1 MKRIYKVCMA
11 CLALACGAGWTGCA
25 DSLEE
30 MKKENYEAN
39 WIKTFGKVD
48 PNHTWNIAIQAEAE
62 LAIKEDALTEYTFKI
77 YDNDP
82 IWGTEAQL
90 LAKATVKTD
99 ANGFACTQLKFD
111 APANLERYYIT
122 RTDSHGRRALT
133 TASPVKGKIEGSF
146 GNTNQS
152 AARVAALPEITP
164 PDNLV
169 AGENWPEDPNDYTTD
184 SIQALIKG
192 GYVINSNEDFKY
204 TEYNYIDNIT
214 TIDEHITNNRDDVTK
229 KRALVINNNDFRIR
243 ISLRGYNDSEQ
254 AQLIFR
260 PTDGINEYDFY
271 LSESEK
277 TIRCV
282 DIIVATGCTLNLH
295 TTMED
300 GSERELTLDKNCR
313 IIVMPGAT
321 LNYDGLIDLG
331 NDGPILYNAGTMNL
345 NRIKVNHG
353 SVYNAVNGVIHS
365 EVFQFVNS
373 DITSSTISTL
383 TNWGKIETDSVYGS
397 NNNFNPETD
406 TSGPSFQGTIN
417 NACYLKANSITIQTL
432 NLGANSALECTS
444 INIEDGTL
452 RNNSILRSNN
462 MHMQNSNIYYQGEA
476 GGNALIST
484 QRLINIHY
492 SKGSQINDL
501 DGTIHFEVNEY
512 RTDDVKAAM
521 ITVHNEKEQNEFT
534 IAGEVGNANIVILPN
549 SGSSGT
555 DISQYSCVGHG
566 NIPTNYNGPMT
577 DDGNDDNTG
586 GEGGEGN
593 GGNEGGE
600 GNEGEDSLIEWI
612 IACEDLG
619 SSGDYDFNDVVF
631 SVSYA
636 NDTKTLYIKPLAAG
650 GTLPIYLC
658 YGNETLGEIH
668 HLLSP
673 GAPTNKAINASG
685 KGNPGA
691 TITRN
696 NVEGFTITEN
706 MGGFKIKVNGKEEY
720 LIGPSNGLA
729 PQMLCIPSP
738 WVWPK
743 EGIGIHHAY
752 LGFGEWGDNYNNN
765 TWYQTPQQDKVVE

>member
-1 MKRIYKVCMA
+1 MKRIYKVWMA

-25 DSLEE
+25 DSLED

-90 LAKATVKTD
+90 LAKTTVKTD

-111 APANLERYYIT
+111 APASLEQYYIT

-133 TASPVKGKIEGSF
+133 TASPVKGKIEASF

-152 AARVAALPEITP
+152 AARVADLPEITTTN
-164 PDNLV
+164 NLV

-184 SIQALIKG
+184 SIQALIEG

-214 TIDEHITNNRDDVTK
+214 TIDENITNNKEEVTQ

-260 PTDGINEYDFY
+260 PTDGISEYDFY

-282 DIIVATGCTLNLH
+282 DIIVAPGCTLNLH

-345 NRIKVNHG
+345 NRIKANHG

-373 DITSSTISTL
+373 EANSTL

-397 NNNFNPETD
+397 NNNFNPETG

-417 NACYLKANSITIQTL
+417 NACFLKANSITIQTL

-452 RNNSILRSNN
+452 RNNSILRSDN
-462 MHMQNSNIYYQGEA
+462 MYIQNSNIYYQGEA
-476 GGNALIST
+476 EGNALIST
-484 QRLINIHY
+484 DRLINIHY
-492 SKGSQINDL
+492 SDGSHINDL

-512 RTDDVKAAM
+512 GNGAEAAM
-521 ITVHNEKEQNEFT
+521 TAVHNATQNEFT
-534 IAGEVGNANIVILPN
+534 RAGEVGDANIVILPN
-549 SGSSGT
+549 SGSSGD

-566 NIPTNYNGPMT
+566 NIPTGYDGPMT

-600 GNEGEDSLIEWI
+600 GNEGEDILIEWI

-650 GTLPIYLC
+650 GTLPIDLC

-668 HLLSP
+668 YLLSP

-691 TITRN
+691 IITKY

-752 LGFGEWGDNYNNN
+752 QGFGEWGANYNNN
-765 TWYQTPQQDKVVE
+765 TWYQSPQPDKVVE